1 MNISVYY
8 LNSGNTEKRQEF
20 FKMFTKDSKRL
31 TGGSKVFRDFMREV
45 DNSINLNPT
54 GQSA

>member
-8 LNSGNTEKRQEF
+8 LNSGNIEKRQEF

>member
-1 MNISVYY
+1 
-8 LNSGNTEKRQEF
+8 
-20 FKMFTKDSKRL
+20 MFTKDSKRL

-54 GQSA
+54 GQSAWGEMLGSRFIVVSREKWP